1 MTPWDRKRALIDRA
15 LRDALRRFD
24 ARYDFDRALSGFGE
38 DLREFVV
45 RPGRRLRP
53 ILFLTVLEGYG
64 VDLDEEV
71 LAVAAAIEL
80 LHDCALIHDDIVDDA
95 EVRREGAAFHHSR
108 GDATTAS
115 NVGKGVLAG
124 DLLYTFAVRLLLGD
138 GPGVTRRNLLEHILD
153 VAAIT
158 SLAQLEEMHFIP
170 QGTPADIFPRLL
182 DLYDRKSGIYTFAAP
197 MELARLL
204 ANGPDGD
211 LPLLRSI
218 GIQLGRA
225 YQLQDDLLDIR
236 SALDGGSD
244 GATSTP
250 WEFNLAYA
258 MFASEGAIDTAALNR
273 DSIVSSVVAMLR
285 EPGVAATL
293 ERRVAPLVS
302 SYIDE
307 AGALTSA
314 LSNSQRINAALQALF
329 TQIFDVLDGAARER

>member
-1 MTPWDRKRALIDRA
+1 MTSWDRKRELIDGA
-15 LRDALRRFD
+15 LRDAMERFD
-24 ARYDFDRALSGFGE
+24 ARYHFDRALTGFGA

-53 ILFLTVLEGYG
+53 TLFLTILEGYG
-64 VDLDEEV
+64 VDPNEEV

-95 EVRREGAAFHHSR
+95 EFRREGAAFHLSHNPAAS
-108 GDATTAS
+108 AS

-138 GPGVTRRNLLEHILD
+138 TPDATRRRLLEHILD

-170 QGTPADIFPRLL
+170 RDPPADIFPHLL

-197 MELARLL
+197 MELARLF
-204 ANGPDGD
+204 ADGPAGD
-211 LPLLRSI
+211 RPLLHSI
-218 GIQLGRA
+218 GVQLGRA
-225 YQLQDDLLDIR
+225 YQLQDDLSDIR
-236 SALDGGSD
+236 SALEGDRD
-244 GATSTP
+244 GAAAPP

-258 MFASEGAIDTAALNR
+258 MLAAEGEIDTTARER
-273 DSIVSSVVAMLR
+273 DAVVSSIRTLLR
-285 EPGVAATL
+285 RPPTLAAL

-307 AGALTSA
+307 ASSLMAA
-314 LSNSQRINAALQALF
+314 VSNAHRIHATLQSFF
-329 TQIFDVLDGAARER
+329 TQIFDVLNGAAREL